1 MRFVSKNKK
10 RKLQMAKT
18 KGEWDSYVMKMV
30 GHKNLYMAQH
40 KVIMKTIMERVQQ
53 SLLRYYN
60 MTYVLWKCCNMES

>member
-1 MRFVSKNKK
+1 
-10 RKLQMAKT
+10 MAKT

-30 GHKNLYMAQH
+30 GHKNLYMPQH
-40 KVIMKTIMERVQQ
+40 KVIMETKMGRVQQ